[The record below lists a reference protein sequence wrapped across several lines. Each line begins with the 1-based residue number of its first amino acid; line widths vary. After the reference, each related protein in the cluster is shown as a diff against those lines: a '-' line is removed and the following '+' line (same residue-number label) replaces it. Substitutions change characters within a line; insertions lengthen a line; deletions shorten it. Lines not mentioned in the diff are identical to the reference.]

1 MTETLNSTLDENKIY
16 DELRKKS
23 AKVSDKDVTKVLRSE
38 DDVKKRSEKL
48 NKNIF
53 GKLLNQLSLA
63 YEMIKDFKAKRYVDV
78 PWRTVTLIIGA
89 VLYFINP
96 FDIVPDLLPIIGFT
110 DDAVAFAAIFRSVQG
125 DLLRYCEWKGYD
137 PEKYF

>member
-23 AKVSDKDVTKVLRSE
+23 SIVSDKDVNKVLRSE
-38 DDVKKRSEKL
+38 DNVKKRSDKL
-48 NKNIF
+48 NKNVF
-53 GKLLNQLSLA
+53 GKLLNQLSLS
-63 YEMIKDFKAKRYVDV
+63 YEMIKDYKAKRYVDI
-78 PWRTVTLIIGA
+78 PWRTIALIIGA
-89 VLYFINP
+89 VLYFVNP
-96 FDIVPDLLPIIGFT
+96 FDIIPDILPVIGFT
-110 DDAVAFAAIFRSVQG
+110 DDAVAFAAVFRSVQG

>member
-1 MTETLNSTLDENKIY
+1 MTNTLTGTLDENKIY
-16 DELRKKS
+16 DELRKNS
-23 AKVSDKDVTKVLRSE
+23 SEISDKDVIKVLKSE
-38 DDVKKRSEKL
+38 DNVKKRSEKL

-53 GKLLNQLSLA
+53 GKLLSQLSLA

-78 PWRTVTLIIGA
+78 PWRTITLVIGA

-96 FDIVPDLLPIIGFT
+96 FDIVPDILPVIGFT

>member
-16 DELRKKS
+16 EELRKKS
-23 AKVSDKDVTKVLRSE
+23 KDVSEKDVTKVLRSE

-48 NKNIF
+48 NKNVF
-53 GKLLNQLSLA
+53 GKLLSQLSLA
-63 YEMIKDFKAKRYVDV
+63 YEMIKDFKSKRYVDV
-78 PWRTVTLIIGA
+78 LWRTITLIIGA

-96 FDIVPDLLPIIGFT
+96 FDIVPDILPVIGFT

>member
-16 DELRKKS
+16 EELRKKS
-23 AKVSDKDVTKVLRSE
+23 KDVSEKDVTKVLRSE

-48 NKNIF
+48 NKNVF
-53 GKLLNQLSLA
+53 GKLLSQLSLA
-63 YEMIKDFKAKRYVDV
+63 YEMIKDFKSKRYVDV
-78 PWRTVTLIIGA
+78 PWRTITLIIGA

-96 FDIVPDLLPIIGFT
+96 FDIVPDILPVIGFT

>member
-1 MTETLNSTLDENKIY
+1 MTETLTGTLDENKIF

-23 AKVSDKDVTKVLRSE
+23 SEVSEKDVTKVLKNEES
-38 DDVKKRSEKL
+38 VKKRSEKL
-48 NKNIF
+48 NKNVF

-63 YEMIKDFKAKRYVDV
+63 YEMIKDFKSRRYVDV
-78 PWRTVTLIIGA
+78 PWRTITLIIGA

-96 FDIVPDLLPIIGFT
+96 FDIVPDILPVIGFT